1 MNRVLLILFLSLT
14 CFVSCKKES
23 APTARLTK
31 TQINRVV
38 DSIVTIR
45 SHEIEQAAAN
55 DLRHRLKI
63 EVRVKVDSIKRANLH
78 KADTVSKAQETGGR
92 RPTPKMIPGK

>member
-1 MNRVLLILFLSLT
+1 MNRVSLIFFVFLIGV
-14 CFVSCKKES
+14 VSCKKDKS
-23 APTARLTK
+23 PAVHLSK
-31 TQINRVV
+31 SQIEKVV

-63 EVRVKVDSIKRANLH
+63 EVRIKVDSIRKANLY
-78 KADTVSKAQETGGR
+78 KADTTSKAQESLGR
-92 RPTPKMIPGK
+92 RPAPKMVPGK